1 MKCRD
6 FYRVP
11 RIISSKVKTLFG
23 FLFDAHF
30 KFARFQGVLIA
41 VLVVHNVV
49 TSLLPTC
56 LCWVACFF
64 ENFPFTSLSIPKS
77 STELFSPIWDATG
90 AANQEKRNISFRHT
104 VYFVFVL
111 LTIASPPPQPHQLT
125 EKWLTTS
132 QKNFPTDNSFW
143 YPPSLFCI
151 LVFCKVYS
159 GKSEK
164 SEPFSLFYI
173 TKTN

>member
-1 MKCRD
+1 MFPNCQSVTIKCRD

-49 TSLLPTC
+49 TSLLPTY

-64 ENFPFTSLSIPKS
+64 EYFRFTSLSIPKS
-77 STELFSPIWDATG
+77 YTELFSPIWDATG

-111 LTIASPPPQPHQLT
+111 LTIASPPPLTPSIDWEMIDNLPEKFPHRQLF
-125 EKWLTTS
+125 LIS
-132 QKNFPTDNSFW
+132 H
-143 YPPSLFCI
+143 L
-151 LVFCKVYS
+151 LVLHF
-159 GKSEK
+159 G
-164 SEPFSLFYI
+164 FL
-173 TKTN
+173 